1 MRRALERA
9 GQRLPELWARDD
21 FFSQAQRK
29 ALLRCLVDRVVLQRT
44 APDQIRARIVWKGGD
59 TTMADLPV
67 TVGALARLSCA
78 AAMEKDVV
86 RLTRQGYN
94 DAEIAEHLTRQGC
107 RSPRHPT
114 VLPSTVRAIRL
125 RHRLMVKRSQSHPR
139 RIAGFLTLPQ
149 VAQQLQVSPHW
160 IYDRIN
166 NGTIQLSKDPEWQL
180 YLFPDKPATLAR
192 FRQLREGKV
201 KNLRF

>member
-1 MRRALERA
+1 
-9 GQRLPELWARDD
+9 
-21 FFSQAQRK
+21 
-29 ALLRCLVDRVVLQRT
+29 
-44 APDQIRARIVWKGGD
+44 
-59 TTMADLPV
+59 
-67 TVGALARLSCA
+67 
-78 AAMEKDVV
+78 
-86 RLTRQGYN
+86 
-94 DAEIAEHLTRQGC
+94 LTRQGC
-107 RSPRHPT
+107 RSPRHAM

-166 NGTIQLSKDPEWQL
+166 NGTILLNKDPEWQL